1 MIYFIYIILP
11 HSSLYLIRYY
21 RLIIQIFSAIIC
33 RYEMMRS
40 CWLENPL
47 MRPTFAEITKRF
59 QYYLREYKVL
69 SWVFLCL
76 IYWILLSEITEQ
88 IYGSPRK
95 ANFGCCRKL
104 LVHHYLSATKK
115 GKGKPLSLSFTGPK
129 KKQKSVN
136 LNMAG
141 TRDSVAVNSRG
152 RNVQYKQYYDKF
164 VCLFIYICLHPI

>member
-1 MIYFIYIILP
+1 MRKVGRDYRLRRPSSPKFPPRVFHFFLSFFLFFLCSRLLNSATRLSRSLEEFTYMIYFIYIILP

-88 IYGSPRK
+88 IY
-95 ANFGCCRKL
+95 C
-104 LVHHYLSATKK
+104 
-115 GKGKPLSLSFTGPK
+115 
-129 KKQKSVN
+129 
-136 LNMAG
+136 
-141 TRDSVAVNSRG
+141 
-152 RNVQYKQYYDKF
+152 
-164 VCLFIYICLHPI
+164 

>member
-1 MIYFIYIILP
+1 MRENWHESVRHAKSWQRLQAPPPFLSIPSFLPFLISFFLSFLFFSSFFYVRVFSIQRTRLSRSLEEFTYMIYFIYIILP

-76 IYWILLSEITEQ
+76 IYWIPLSEITEQ
-88 IYGSPRK
+88 IY
-95 ANFGCCRKL
+95 C
-104 LVHHYLSATKK
+104 
-115 GKGKPLSLSFTGPK
+115 
-129 KKQKSVN
+129 
-136 LNMAG
+136 
-141 TRDSVAVNSRG
+141 
-152 RNVQYKQYYDKF
+152 
-164 VCLFIYICLHPI
+164 

>member
-1 MIYFIYIILP
+1 MRENWHESVRHAKSWQRLQAPPPFLSQISSPRFSLLSFILSFFFFFYVRAFSIQRTRLSRSLEEFTYMIYFIYIILP

-88 IYGSPRK
+88 IY
-95 ANFGCCRKL
+95 C
-104 LVHHYLSATKK
+104 
-115 GKGKPLSLSFTGPK
+115 
-129 KKQKSVN
+129 
-136 LNMAG
+136 
-141 TRDSVAVNSRG
+141 
-152 RNVQYKQYYDKF
+152 
-164 VCLFIYICLHPI
+164 

>member
-1 MIYFIYIILP
+1 MRKVGRDYRLRRPSSPKFPPRVFHFFLSFFLFFLCSRLLNSATRLSRSLEEFTYMIYFIYIILP

-21 RLIIQIFSAIIC
+21 GLIIQIFSAIIC

-88 IYGSPRK
+88 IY
-95 ANFGCCRKL
+95 C
-104 LVHHYLSATKK
+104 
-115 GKGKPLSLSFTGPK
+115 
-129 KKQKSVN
+129 
-136 LNMAG
+136 
-141 TRDSVAVNSRG
+141 
-152 RNVQYKQYYDKF
+152 
-164 VCLFIYICLHPI
+164 

>member
-1 MIYFIYIILP
+1 MRKVGRDYRLRRPSSPKFPARVFHFFLSFFLFFFYVRAFSIQRTRLSRSLEEFTYMIYFIYIILP
-11 HSSLYLIRYY
+11 HSSLYLSRYY

-88 IYGSPRK
+88 IY
-95 ANFGCCRKL
+95 C
-104 LVHHYLSATKK
+104 
-115 GKGKPLSLSFTGPK
+115 
-129 KKQKSVN
+129 
-136 LNMAG
+136 
-141 TRDSVAVNSRG
+141 
-152 RNVQYKQYYDKF
+152 
-164 VCLFIYICLHPI
+164 